1 MTASKYIK
9 GDKVIWMV
17 IILLAM
23 VSLLAVY
30 SSSQAL
36 AYRYRGDSTMYYLIK
51 QLIILFFGLFVV
63 YFVHHIPYRVFSRLS
78 KLLLYIAVPL
88 LLLTLLTGRDVN
100 SAKRWLELPGTGF
113 TIQPSDFAKIALI
126 MFISKILSQKQDK
139 LGELKEAFLPISIAM
154 LIVFL
159 LIVPTNF
166 STAALLVIVSMILMF
181 VGRMPMKFLLSY
193 AGIAIV
199 IFVLFLQLMKVME
212 VKGRQGTW
220 GARMESF
227 LNSDDKN
234 VNNYQVN
241 RAKVA
246 IVNGGFIGNG
256 PGNSIQKQKLPQA
269 NSDFIFAIIIEEYGL
284 LGGLFLL
291 SLYIYLFFRTVIIVR
306 KSSRTFAAFVSVGLS
321 LIIIIQALVNMAVA
335 VNLVP
340 VTGQPLPMISS
351 GGSSILFTS
360 LALGIILS
368 VSWGVEDDALKLN
381 KEGKGNEG
389 MEIEK

>member
-1 MTASKYIK
+1 
-9 GDKVIWMV
+9 MV
-17 IILLAM
+17 IVLLSVA
-23 VSLLAVY
+23 SLLAVY

-51 QLIILFFGLFVV
+51 QLIILIFGLFVV
-63 YFVHHIPYRVFSRLS
+63 YGIHHIPYRIFSRLS
-78 KLLLYIAVPL
+78 RLFLYVAVPL

-139 LGELKEAFLPISIAM
+139 LGEIKEAFLPISIAIF
-154 LIVFL
+154 IVFL

-166 STAALLVIVSMILMF
+166 STAAILVVVCMILMF
-181 VGRMPMKFLLSY
+181 VGRMPMKFLLSS
-193 AGIAIV
+193 AGIAILIFV
-199 IFVLFLQLMKVME
+199 IFLQVMKIMDVQ
-212 VKGRQGTW
+212 GRQGTW
-220 GARMESF
+220 GARMDSY
-227 LNSDDKN
+227 LNSEDKN

-246 IVNGGFIGNG
+246 IVNGGIIGNG
-256 PGNSIQKQKLPQA
+256 PGNSVQKQKLPQA

-321 LIIIIQALVNMAVA
+321 LMIIFQALVNMAVA

-351 GGSSILFTS
+351 GGSSVLFTS

-368 VSWGVEDDALKLN
+368 VSWGVEEDARKLE
-381 KEGKGNEG
+381 KEGGANE
-389 MEIEK
+389 K